1 MNIRSSLLAIA
12 AALVLPL
19 AAGCSKETTEAA
31 GTTASSAAKDLKEL
45 GGKAAEAV
53 QQIPAQLE
61 ALKKSADEKMPAVET
76 AIADLEK
83 KAAAKSGDAKV
94 QLEELIRQIGA
105 KKDEIAKAVAEL
117 DLKSMSADTYNAA
130 KAKVEPML
138 ADLSKMLEKAKS
150 M

>member
-1 MNIRSSLLAIA
+1 MNIRSTHFAIA

-31 GTTASSAAKDLKEL
+31 GNTASSAAKDMKQL
-45 GGKAAEAV
+45 GGKAAEAAK
-53 QQIPAQLE
+53 QIPAQLE

-76 AIADLEK
+76 AIADLQK
-83 KAAAKSGDAKV
+83 KAETKSGESKT
-94 QLEELIRQIGA
+94 QLEDLIKQIGA
-105 KKDEIAKAVAEL
+105 KKDEISKAVAGM
-117 DLKSMSADTYNAA
+117 DLKSMSVETYEAA

-138 ADLSKMLEKAKS
+138 AELSKLLEKAKA